1 MFDPIAEPSFKK
13 IIFFALN
20 NFFLETPPQDNV
32 YDYHSDY
39 FLKFFF
45 KKIYKKK
52 YFFNLFLK
60 LTYQNHLNSKAFKN
74 TS

>member
-1 MFDPIAEPSFKK
+1 VFDPIAEPSFKK

-39 FLKFFF
+39 FLKFFL
-45 KKIYKKK
+45 KK
-52 YFFNLFLK
+52 YIKKNIFLI
-60 LTYQNHLNSKAFKN
+60 YF
-74 TS
+74 